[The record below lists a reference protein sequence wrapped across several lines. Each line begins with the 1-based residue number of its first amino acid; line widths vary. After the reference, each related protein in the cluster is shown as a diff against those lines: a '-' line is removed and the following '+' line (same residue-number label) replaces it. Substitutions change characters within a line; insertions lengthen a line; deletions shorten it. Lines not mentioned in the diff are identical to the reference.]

1 MSAPASASR
10 LATFHE
16 SPRSLRVLFWIVLP
30 FAVAH
35 VILATISGY
44 RAIVQVY
51 RVELTTDTPTL
62 RPGTAVDIA
71 VATSGRATVDAEL
84 ELIQLMHAETL
95 AVLIVRDHT
104 NASYDPR
111 TIHAARRVTLTS
123 QQLAHFRAGPA
134 RLRVT
139 ANGRSQWLRVPP
151 PVIREQAIEISETA
165 EVIASPRAPVPSPAA
180 PARRTTR

>member
-1 MSAPASASR
+1 MSAPAASR

-16 SPRSLRVLFWIVLP
+16 SPRPLRVLFWIILP

-51 RVELTTDTPTL
+51 HVELATDAPTL
-62 RPGTAVDIA
+62 RAGTTIAIA
-71 VATSGRATVDAEL
+71 VATSGRTKVDAAL
-84 ELIQLMHAETL
+84 ELIQSTHTETL
-95 AVLIVRDHT
+95 AVLRVPDHT

-111 TIHAARRVTLTS
+111 TIHAARRVTIAS
-123 QQLAHFRAGPA
+123 EQLAQFLPGPA
-134 RLRVT
+134 RLRLT

-151 PVIREQAIEISETA
+151 PVIREQAVEIGETVGA
-165 EVIASPRAPVPSPAA
+165 IASQRAPASTPAR
-180 PARRTTR
+180 PARRTRR